1 MALLAINTFF
11 IRKAPNTVSIVGT
24 PSHGMT
30 CGTRLRAGLQEGAML
45 LSCFSDTLCFSGHSR
60 QIGHKAKDFR
70 RLLALPVQGKIALTE
85 CIKQDTATAGC
96 IS

>member
-1 MALLAINTFF
+1 
-11 IRKAPNTVSIVGT
+11 
-24 PSHGMT
+24 
-30 CGTRLRAGLQEGAML
+30 ML